1 MQSQFEIFNE
11 EFIVKKAIQERL
23 AQLQPGQRAVIREIL
38 SEVGER
44 ICLLEMGLLP
54 GTMVECM
61 RIAPLGDALLIKVR
75 GALLSIR
82 RSEAFAVALE
92 VCPA

>member
-1 MQSQFEIFNE
+1 MFYE
-11 EFIVKKAIQERL
+11 EFIVSINIQQRLL
-23 AQLQPGQRAVIREIL
+23 AQLQPGQRAVIREIF
-38 SEVGER
+38 SEMGQR
-44 ICLLEMGLLP
+44 IRLLEMGLLP
-54 GTMVECM
+54 GTIVECM

-82 RSEAFAVALE
+82 RSEAFAIALE